1 MRWLLAMIKHETNT
15 FSPVPTPLER
25 FFRGNPEILAGER
38 AIHAYE
44 NTDSGL
50 GGYIEIARREG
61 AEIVVPVAAES
72 WPSAPTDAS
81 TYDRLCGLIL
91 DEVRHGGYD
100 AILLDLHGA
109 MVAEGVEDA
118 EGNLLRR
125 LREIDPTT
133 PVAVTLD
140 MHANIYDD
148 IVRHATVVTGFHT
161 YPHVDI
167 RAAGVRAADT
177 IARALKGE
185 IRPVMTWANK
195 PMLPHI
201 MCQGTHA
208 EPNKSLQERCRT
220 LESQGVLAASVFVGF
235 PHADI
240 SEAGLSA
247 VICTDGD
254 LAAAESYR
262 DELLDAAWQAR
273 EQWVFHCEP
282 LSPAIARAKAIGQGL
297 HAAPP
302 VAKGPVILLDHFDN
316 TGSGG
321 TMDTTEV
328 LAEILR
334 QNLDN
339 VAFYALCDPE
349 AARQAAAAGVGAE
362 ITLQMGAKVSMPAL
376 KQQSQPLAVKGKVKL
391 IFDGVYLNRGP
402 MYRGVRND
410 TGLTVVFDTGNVE
423 IVLISRHQEPFDVN
437 CLLSVGIDP
446 LQKRYVALKSRIHW
460 RAGFADMA
468 TEIIECTG
476 LGVTTSD
483 YSQIEFK
490 HVRRPIYPLDPL

>member
-15 FSPVPTPLER
+15 FSPVPTPMER
-25 FFRGNPEILAGER
+25 FFRGNPEILAGDD
-38 AIHAYE
+38 AIRAYE

-50 GGYIEIARREG
+50 GGYIEVARREG
-61 AEIVVPVAAES
+61 ADITVPVAAES
-72 WPSAPTDAS
+72 WPSGPTDAG
-81 TYDRLCGLIL
+81 TYQRLCDLIL
-91 DEVRHGGYD
+91 DEVRRGGYD

-109 MVAEGVEDA
+109 MVAEGVDDA

-125 LREIDPTT
+125 LREIDPDT
-133 PVAVTLD
+133 PVGVTLD

-148 IVRHATVVTGFHT
+148 IVRHATVVSGFHT

-167 RAAGVRAADT
+167 RAAGLRAANT

-185 IRPVMTWANK
+185 VRPVMTWANK

-208 EPNKSLQERCRT
+208 DPNRSLQARCLD
-220 LESQGVLAASVFVGF
+220 LEASGVLAASVFVGF

-240 SEAGLSA
+240 EQAGLSA
-247 VICTDGD
+247 VVCTDGD
-254 LAAAESYR
+254 LSSAERYR
-262 DELLDAAWQAR
+262 DELLDIAWQGR
-273 EQWVFHCEP
+273 EDWVFHCEP
-282 LSPAIARAKAIGQGL
+282 LAPAITRAKAIEQ
-297 HAAPP
+297 
-302 VAKGPVILLDHFDN
+302 GPVVLLDHFDN

-334 QNLDN
+334 QGLDN

-349 AARQAAAAGVGAE
+349 AAQQAAAAGVGAE
-362 ITLQMGAKVSMPAL
+362 ITLTMGGKVPMPAL
-376 KQQSQPLAVKGKVKL
+376 KQQSQPISVTGRVKL
-391 IFDGVYLNRGP
+391 VFDGVYLNRGP

-410 TGLTVVFDTGNVE
+410 TGLTVVFDTGKVQ
-423 IVLISRHQEPFDVN
+423 IVLISRHQEPFDIN

-446 LQKRYVALKSRIHW
+446 LQKRYVVLKSRVHW
-460 RAGFADMA
+460 RAGFADLA
-468 TEIIECTG
+468 TEIIPCTG
-476 LGVTTSD
+476 VGVTTSD
-483 YSQIEFK
+483 YGQIEFK
-490 HVRRPIYPLDPL
+490 HVRRPIYPLDTL

>member
-15 FSPVPTPLER
+15 FSPVATPLER

-38 AIHAYE
+38 AIRAYE

-72 WPSAPTDAS
+72 WPSAPTDAG
-81 TYDRLCGLIL
+81 TYERLCQLVL
-91 DEVRHGGYD
+91 DEVRRGGYD

-125 LREIDPTT
+125 LREIDPDT
-133 PVAVTLD
+133 PVGVTLD

-148 IVRHATVVTGFHT
+148 IVRHATVITGFHT

-167 RAAGVRAADT
+167 RASGVRAADA
-177 IARALKGE
+177 IARTLKKE
-185 IRPVMTWANK
+185 IRPVMAWANK

-208 EPNKSLQERCRT
+208 DPNKSLQDRCRA

-240 SEAGLSA
+240 REAGLSA

-254 LAAAESYR
+254 QPSAERYR
-262 DELLDAAWQAR
+262 DELLDAAWNGR

-282 LSPAIARAKAIGQGL
+282 LAPAITRAKAIER
-297 HAAPP
+297 
-302 VAKGPVILLDHFDN
+302 GPVILLDHFDN

-321 TMDTTEV
+321 TMDTTAV

-334 QNLDN
+334 QELDN
-339 VAFYALCDPE
+339 VAFYALCDPQ
-349 AARQAAAAGVGAE
+349 AAQQAAAAGVGAD
-362 ITLQMGAKVSMPAL
+362 ITLALGGKVPMPAL
-376 KQQSQPLAVKGKVKL
+376 KQQSQPLSVAGRVKL
-391 IFDGVYLNRGP
+391 VFDGVYLNRGP

-410 TGLTVVFDTGNVE
+410 TGLTVVFDTGRVQVV
-423 IVLISRHQEPFDVN
+423 IVSRHQEPFDIN
-437 CLLSVGIDP
+437 CLLSAGIDP
-446 LQKRYVALKSRIHW
+446 LQKRYVALKSRVHW
-460 RAGFADMA
+460 RAGFAGMA
-468 TEIIECTG
+468 TDIIACTG
-476 LGVTTSD
+476 VGVTTSD
-483 YSQIEFK
+483 YSQVEFK
-490 HVRRPIYPLDPL
+490 HVRRPIYPLDSI

>member
-15 FSPVPTPLER
+15 FSPVATPLER

-38 AIHAYE
+38 AIRAYE

-72 WPSAPTDAS
+72 WPSAPTDAG
-81 TYDRLCGLIL
+81 TYERLCQLVL
-91 DEVRHGGYD
+91 DEVRRGGYD

-125 LREIDPTT
+125 LREIDPDT
-133 PVAVTLD
+133 PVGVTLD

-148 IVRHATVVTGFHT
+148 IVKHATVVTGFHT

-167 RAAGVRAADT
+167 RASGVRAADT
-177 IARALKGE
+177 IARTLKKE
-185 IRPVMTWANK
+185 IRPVMAWANK

-208 EPNKSLQERCRT
+208 DPNKSLQDRCRA

-240 SEAGLSA
+240 REAGLSA

-254 LAAAESYR
+254 LPSAERYR
-262 DELLDAAWQAR
+262 DELLDAAWNGR

-282 LSPAIARAKAIGQGL
+282 LAPAIARAKAIER
-297 HAAPP
+297 
-302 VAKGPVILLDHFDN
+302 GPVILLDHFDN

-321 TMDTTEV
+321 TMDTTAV
-328 LAEILR
+328 LAEIVR
-334 QNLDN
+334 QELDN
-339 VAFYALCDPE
+339 VAFYALCDPQ
-349 AARQAAAAGVGAE
+349 AAQQAAAAGVGAD
-362 ITLQMGAKVSMPAL
+362 ITLALGGKVSMPAL
-376 KQQSQPLAVKGKVKL
+376 KQQSQPLSVAGRVKL
-391 IFDGVYLNRGP
+391 VFDGVYLNRGP

-410 TGLTVVFDTGNVE
+410 TGLTVVFDTGRVQ
-423 IVLISRHQEPFDVN
+423 IVIVSRHQEPFDIN
-437 CLLSVGIDP
+437 CLLSAGIDP
-446 LQKRYVALKSRIHW
+446 LQKRYVALKSRVHW

-468 TEIIECTG
+468 TDIIACTG
-476 LGVTTSD
+476 VGVTTSD
-483 YSQIEFK
+483 YSQVEFK

>member
-15 FSPVPTPLER
+15 FSPVATPLER

-38 AIHAYE
+38 AIRAYE
-44 NTDSGL
+44 DTDSGL

-72 WPSAPTDAS
+72 WPSAPTDAG
-81 TYDRLCGLIL
+81 TYARLCELVL
-91 DEVRHGGYD
+91 DEVRRGGYD

-125 LREIDPTT
+125 LREIDPNT
-133 PVAVTLD
+133 PVGVTLD

-167 RAAGVRAADT
+167 RAAGVRAADA
-177 IARALKGE
+177 IARTLKGQV
-185 IRPVMTWANK
+185 RPVMTWANK

-208 EPNKSLQERCRT
+208 DPNKSLQDRCRA

-240 SEAGLSA
+240 RQAGLSA

-254 LAAAESYR
+254 LPAAERYR
-262 DELLDAAWQAR
+262 DELLEAAWR
-273 EQWVFHCEP
+273 GRDQWVFHCEP
-282 LSPAIARAKAIGQGL
+282 LAPAIARAKAIER
-297 HAAPP
+297 
-302 VAKGPVILLDHFDN
+302 GPVILLDHFDN

-321 TMDTTEV
+321 TMDTTAV

-334 QNLDN
+334 QGLDN

-362 ITLQMGAKVSMPAL
+362 ITLPVGGKVPMPAL
-376 KQQSQPLAVKGKVKL
+376 KLPGQPLSVTGRVKL
-391 IFDGVYLNRGP
+391 AFDGVYLNRGP

-410 TGLTVVFDTGNVE
+410 TGLTVVLDTGKVQ
-423 IVLISRHQEPFDVN
+423 IVIVSRHQEPFDIN
-437 CLLSVGIDP
+437 CLLSAGIDP
-446 LQKRYVALKSRIHW
+446 LQKRYVALKSRVHW

-468 TEIIECTG
+468 TEIIACTG
-476 LGVTTSD
+476 VGVTTSD
-483 YSQIEFK
+483 YSQVEFK